1 MVDPSQWAIGQWLYV
16 AGGWVSLTG
25 DVMVLFSL
33 VAALTFARHDL
44 ARRWRVAAI
53 ATISSMVFLQVA
65 SGVLATI
72 GAVFVKMAVQEPVE
86 VEFLLSVFT
95 MKSSLVILPTYPD
108 PHGIVPIYVYL
119 PVALL
124 AVLAAWSAGR
134 EFRRRRAPT
143 SEPPTLNAPV
153 DA

>member
-1 MVDPSQWAIGQWLYV
+1 MFDPSQWAIGQWLYV
-16 AGGWVSLTG
+16 AGSWVSLAG

-33 VAALTFARHDL
+33 AAALTFARHDL

-65 SGVLATI
+65 SGVLAAS
-72 GAVFVKMAVQEPVE
+72 GAVLVKMAIQEPVE

-108 PHGIVPIYVYL
+108 PQGIIPIYVYL
-119 PVALL
+119 PGGI
-124 AVLAAWSAGR
+124 AGR
-134 EFRRRRAPT
+134 SRSLERGPRVPATAGTDERTANPRC
-143 SEPPTLNAPV
+143 SG
-153 DA
+153 